1 MNIDLCR
8 QLCKINKIFYAQH
21 AQSFSSTRLA
31 SWDGWRC
38 LFESVFSTV
47 ATVAAP
53 EVLCGETGSVTS
65 NMPHE
70 QARKAP
76 EVLSCGETRKVPREM
91 AHEQAGNAAYAVSCK
106 QARNAADTVSRG
118 EADNV
123 FGRAVVLLD
132 VALGNARFEHALMT
146 QFPNV
151 NWKFYGV
158 DCCDDLLTSAFEV
171 PVDYTSRDV
180 CEFLYTRLENE
191 AHLAHDV
198 PLNPGTQLSYEVHL
212 AHDARLSRAESLKP
226 DDQLCHDAAH
236 LLHPR
241 AVHVDYAVSFGFM
254 HHIASF
260 EARALFLQLLC
271 TCVKPGG
278 AVCVSLWQFMKSP
291 RLSEQALRF
300 TPAACA
306 QYGIAPQHLEQG
318 DYFLSWQNDSQS
330 FRYCHSFS
338 DSEIQRLVECVKL
351 YSQLECMFYADGKEG
366 NLNCYLVLRRV
377 V

>member
-8 QLCKINKIFYAQH
+8 QLCKINKIFYARH
-21 AQSFSSTRLA
+21 TQSFSSTRLA

-47 ATVAAP
+47 ATVAVH

-76 EVLSCGETRKVPREM
+76 EVLSCAEARKIPRKMPCER
-91 AHEQAGNAAYAVSCK
+91 AGNATHAVSCEQAG
-106 QARNAADTVSRG
+106 NAADTVSRG

-123 FGRAVVLLD
+123 FGSTVSLLD

-146 QFPNV
+146 QFPHV

-180 CEFLYTRLENE
+180 CEFLY
-191 AHLAHDV
+191 A
-198 PLNPGTQLSYEVHL
+198 HL
-212 AHDARLSRAESLKP
+212 AHDARFSRAESLKP

-300 TPAACA
+300 TPPACA

-338 DSEIQRLVECVKL
+338 DSEIQRLVECVKP
-351 YSQLECMFYADGKEG
+351 YAQLECMFYADGKEG

>member
-8 QLCKINKIFYAQH
+8 QLCKINKIFYARH
-21 AQSFSSTRLA
+21 AQSFSNTRLA
-31 SWDGWRC
+31 SWDGWRR
-38 LFESVFSTV
+38 LFDSVFSTA
-47 ATVAAP
+47 ATVTAS
-53 EVLCGETGSVTS
+53 EVLRGKTGIVTGE
-65 NMPHE
+65 MP
-70 QARKAP
+70 R
-76 EVLSCGETRKVPREM
+76 
-91 AHEQAGNAAYAVSCK
+91 EQAGNA
-106 QARNAADTVSRG
+106 QDTVSCEQESNASEVLSCVEARSATGTVSGG
-118 EADNV
+118 EAGNV
-123 FGRAVVLLD
+123 FGIAVALLD

-146 QFPNV
+146 QFPHV
-151 NWKFYGV
+151 NWKFYGI
-158 DCCDDLLTSAFEV
+158 DACDDLLTSAFEV

-180 CEFLYTRLENE
+180 CGFLY
-191 AHLAHDV
+191 AHLEHDV
-198 PLNPGTQLSYEVHL
+198 
-212 AHDARLSRAESLKP
+212 RLSRGVPLKP
-226 DDQLCHDAAH
+226 DTQLYPDAPH

-241 AVHVDYAVSFGFM
+241 AVQVDYAVSFGFM

-271 TCVKPGG
+271 MCVKPGG

-306 QYGIAPQHLEQG
+306 QYGIAQKHLEQG

-338 DSEIQRLVECVKL
+338 DSEIQHLVECVKP
-351 YSQLECMFYADGKEG
+351 YAQLECMFYADGKEG

>member
-8 QLCKINKIFYAQH
+8 QLCKINKIFYTQH
-21 AQSFSSTRLA
+21 ARSFSNTRLA

-38 LFESVFSTV
+38 LFDSVFSTA
-47 ATVAAP
+47 ATVNAP
-53 EVLCGETGSVTS
+53 EVLHGKTGSATGT
-65 NMPHE
+65 MPHE
-70 QARKAP
+70 QVGKAP
-76 EVLSCGETRKVPREM
+76 EAFSCGETRKVPREM
-91 AHEQAGNAAYAVSCK
+91 PHE

-118 EADNV
+118 EAGNV
-123 FGRAVVLLD
+123 FGDEVLLLD

-146 QFPNV
+146 QFPHV

-180 CEFLYTRLENE
+180 CELLYARL
-191 AHLAHDV
+191 
-198 PLNPGTQLSYEVHL
+198 S
-212 AHDARLSRAESLKP
+212 HDAHLSRAESLKP
-226 DDQLCHDAAH
+226 DDQLYPDAAH

-271 TCVKPGG
+271 ACVKPGG

-318 DYFLSWQNDSQS
+318 DYFMSWQNDSQS

-338 DSEIQRLVECVKL
+338 DSEIQHLVECVKP
-351 YSQLECMFYADGKEG
+351 YAQLECMFYADGKEG

>member
-8 QLCKINKIFYAQH
+8 QLCKINKIFYARH
-21 AQSFSSTRLA
+21 AQSFSNTRLA
-31 SWDGWRC
+31 SWDGWRR
-38 LFESVFSTV
+38 LFDSVFSTA
-47 ATVAAP
+47 ATVTASQ
-53 EVLCGETGSVTS
+53 VLRGETGIVT
-65 NMPHE
+65 
-70 QARKAP
+70 
-76 EVLSCGETRKVPREM
+76 GKVPR
-91 AHEQAGNAAYAVSCK
+91 EQAGNA
-106 QARNAADTVSRG
+106 QDTVSCEQEGGASEVLSCVEARSATGTVSGG
-118 EADNV
+118 EAGNV
-123 FGRAVVLLD
+123 FGDEVLLLD

-146 QFPNV
+146 QFPHV

-158 DCCDDLLTSAFEV
+158 DACDDLLTSAFEV

-180 CEFLYTRLENE
+180 CELLY
-191 AHLAHDV
+191 AHLEHDV
-198 PLNPGTQLSYEVHL
+198 
-212 AHDARLSRAESLKP
+212 RLSRGVPLKP
-226 DDQLCHDAAH
+226 DTQLYPDAPH

-241 AVHVDYAVSFGFM
+241 AIHVDYAVSFGFM

-271 TCVKPGG
+271 ACVKPGG

-338 DSEIQRLVECVKL
+338 DSEIPRLVECVKP
-351 YSQLECMFYADGKEG
+351 YAQLERTFYADGKEG

>member
-8 QLCKINKIFYAQH
+8 QLCKINKIFYARH

-198 PLNPGTQLSYEVHL
+198 PL
-212 AHDARLSRAESLKP
+212 KP
-226 DDQLCHDAAH
+226 DTQPKLDAVERLH
-236 LLHPR
+236 LH
-241 AVHVDYAVSFGFM
+241 AVQVDYAVSFGFM

-300 TPAACA
+300 TPAACE
-306 QYGIAPQHLEQG
+306 QYGIAQKHLEQG

-338 DSEIQRLVECVKL
+338 DSEIQRLVECVKP
-351 YSQLECMFYADGKEG
+351 YAQLECMFCADGKEG
-366 NLNCYLVLRRV
+366 NLNCYLVLRRSV
-377 V
+377 

>member
-8 QLCKINKIFYAQH
+8 QLCKINKIFYARH
-21 AQSFSSTRLA
+21 AQSFSNTRLA
-31 SWDGWRC
+31 SWDGWRR
-38 LFESVFSTV
+38 LFDSVFSTA
-47 ATVAAP
+47 ATVNAP
-53 EVLCGETGSVTS
+53 EVLRGKTGSATGT
-65 NMPHE
+65 MPHE
-70 QARKAP
+70 QVGKAP
-76 EVLSCGETRKVPREM
+76 EAFSCGETRKVPREM
-91 AHEQAGNAAYAVSCK
+91 PHE

-118 EADNV
+118 EAGNV
-123 FGRAVVLLD
+123 FGSAVALLD

-146 QFPNV
+146 QFPHV

-158 DCCDDLLTSAFEV
+158 DACDDLLTSAFEV

-180 CEFLYTRLENE
+180 CELLY
-191 AHLAHDV
+191 AHLEHDV
-198 PLNPGTQLSYEVHL
+198 
-212 AHDARLSRAESLKP
+212 RLSRGVPLKP
-226 DDQLCHDAAH
+226 DTQLYPDAPH

-241 AVHVDYAVSFGFM
+241 AVQVDYAVSFGFM

-271 TCVKPGG
+271 ACVKPGG

-300 TPAACA
+300 TPAACK
-306 QYGIAPQHLEQG
+306 QYGIAQKHLEQG

-338 DSEIQRLVECVKL
+338 DSEIQHLVEYVKP
-351 YSQLECMFYADGKEG
+351 YAQLECMFYADGKEG

-377 V
+377 A

>member
-31 SWDGWRC
+31 SWDGWHC

-65 NMPHE
+65 NMLHE

-76 EVLSCGETRKVPREM
+76 ELLSC
-91 AHEQAGNAAYAVSCK
+91 EQAGNATHAVSCK
-106 QARNAADTVSRG
+106 QAGNAAGTVSRG
-118 EADNV
+118 EAGNA
-123 FGRAVVLLD
+123 FGDAVSLLD

-146 QFPNV
+146 QFPHV

-198 PLNPGTQLSYEVHL
+198 PLNPGTQLSHNMLL
-212 AHDARLSRAESLKP
+212 AHDASLKP
-226 DDQLCHDAAH
+226 DDQLCHDAEH
-236 LLHPR
+236 LLYPR

-291 RLSEQALRF
+291 RLGEQALRF

-338 DSEIQRLVECVKL
+338 DSEIQRLVECVKP
-351 YSQLECMFYADGKEG
+351 YAQLERRFYADGKEG

>member
-8 QLCKINKIFYAQH
+8 QLCKINKIFYARH
-21 AQSFSSTRLA
+21 AQSFSNTRLV
-31 SWDGWRC
+31 SWDGWRR
-38 LFESVFSTV
+38 LFDSVFSTA
-47 ATVAAP
+47 ATVTAS
-53 EVLCGETGSVTS
+53 EVLRGETGIVT
-65 NMPHE
+65 
-70 QARKAP
+70 
-76 EVLSCGETRKVPREM
+76 GKVPR
-91 AHEQAGNAAYAVSCK
+91 EQAGNA
-106 QARNAADTVSRG
+106 QDTVSCEQEGNSSEVLSCVEARSATGTVSGG
-118 EADNV
+118 EAVNV
-123 FGRAVVLLD
+123 FGSAVALLD

-146 QFPNV
+146 QFPHV
-151 NWKFYGV
+151 NWKFYGI
-158 DCCDDLLTSAFEV
+158 DACDDLLTSAFEV

-180 CEFLYTRLENE
+180 CELLY
-191 AHLAHDV
+191 AH
-198 PLNPGTQLSYEVHL
+198 
-212 AHDARLSRAESLKP
+212 LSRAESLKP
-226 DDQLCHDAAH
+226 DDQLFHDAAH

-241 AVHVDYAVSFGFM
+241 AVQVDYAVSFGFM

-271 TCVKPGG
+271 MCVKPGG

-300 TPAACA
+300 TPAACK
-306 QYGIAPQHLEQG
+306 QYGIVQKHLEQG

-338 DSEIQRLVECVKL
+338 DSEIPRLVECVKP
-351 YSQLECMFYADGKEG
+351 YAQLERTFYADGKEG

>member
-47 ATVAAP
+47 AAP

-65 NMPHE
+65 TMP
-70 QARKAP
+70 
-76 EVLSCGETRKVPREM
+76 
-91 AHEQAGNAAYAVSCK
+91 HEQAGNATDTVSCEQVGNAPEALSCGEVGKVPREMPHEQVGNTTRAVSCE
-106 QARNAADTVSRG
+106 QLGNTVGTVSRG

-123 FGRAVVLLD
+123 FGGAVSLLD

-146 QFPNV
+146 QFPHV

-158 DCCDDLLTSAFEV
+158 DACDDLLTSAFEV

-180 CEFLYTRLENE
+180 CELLY
-191 AHLAHDV
+191 AHLEHDV
-198 PLNPGTQLSYEVHL
+198 
-212 AHDARLSRAESLKP
+212 RLSRGVPLKP
-226 DDQLCHDAAH
+226 DTQLYPDAPH

-241 AVHVDYAVSFGFM
+241 AVQVDYAVSFGFM

-260 EARALFLQLLC
+260 EARVLFLQLLC

-300 TPAACA
+300 TPAACK
-306 QYGIAPQHLEQG
+306 QYGIAQKHLEQG

-338 DSEIQRLVECVKL
+338 DSEIPRLVECVKP
-351 YSQLECMFYADGKEG
+351 YAQLERTFYADGKEG

>member
-8 QLCKINKIFYAQH
+8 QLCKINKIFYARH
-21 AQSFSSTRLA
+21 AQSFSNTRLA

-38 LFESVFSTV
+38 LFDSVFSTA
-47 ATVAAP
+47 ATVNAP
-53 EVLCGETGSVTS
+53 EVLHGKTGSATGT
-65 NMPHE
+65 MPHE
-70 QARKAP
+70 QVGKAP
-76 EVLSCGETRKVPREM
+76 EAFSCGETRKVPREM
-91 AHEQAGNAAYAVSCK
+91 PHE
-106 QARNAADTVSRG
+106 QARNATGTVSRG
-118 EADNV
+118 EAGNV
-123 FGRAVVLLD
+123 FGSAVALLD
-132 VALGNARFEHALMT
+132 VALGNARFEHALMS
-146 QFPNV
+146 QFPHV

-180 CEFLYTRLENE
+180 CELLY
-191 AHLAHDV
+191 AHLEHDV
-198 PLNPGTQLSYEVHL
+198 
-212 AHDARLSRAESLKP
+212 RLSRGVPLKP
-226 DDQLCHDAAH
+226 DTQLYPDAPH

-271 TCVKPGG
+271 ACVKPGG

-300 TPAACA
+300 TPAACK
-306 QYGIAPQHLEQG
+306 QYGIAQKHLEQG

-338 DSEIQRLVECVKL
+338 DSEIPRLVECVKP
-351 YSQLECMFYADGKEG
+351 YAQLERTFYADGKEG

-377 V
+377 A

>member
-38 LFESVFSTV
+38 LFDSVFSTA
-47 ATVAAP
+47 ATVTAP
-53 EVLCGETGSVTS
+53 DVLRGETGIVT
-65 NMPHE
+65 
-70 QARKAP
+70 
-76 EVLSCGETRKVPREM
+76 GKVPR
-91 AHEQAGNAAYAVSCK
+91 EQAGNAQDTVSCE
-106 QARNAADTVSRG
+106 QEGNASEVLSCVEARSATGTVSRG
-118 EADNV
+118 EAGNV
-123 FGRAVVLLD
+123 FGDEVLLLD

-146 QFPNV
+146 QFPHV

-180 CEFLYTRLENE
+180 CEFLY
-191 AHLAHDV
+191 AHLEHDV
-198 PLNPGTQLSYEVHL
+198 
-212 AHDARLSRAESLKP
+212 RLSRGVPLKP
-226 DDQLCHDAAH
+226 DTQLYPDAPH
-236 LLHPR
+236 LLHPH
-241 AVHVDYAVSFGFM
+241 AVQVDYAVSFGFM

-260 EARALFLQLLC
+260 EARVLFLQLLC
-271 TCVKPGG
+271 MCVKPGG

-300 TPAACA
+300 TPAACK
-306 QYGIAPQHLEQG
+306 QYGIAQKHLEQG

-338 DSEIQRLVECVKL
+338 DSEIPRLVECVKP
-351 YSQLECMFYADGKEG
+351 YAQLERTFYADGKEG

-377 V
+377 A

>member
-8 QLCKINKIFYAQH
+8 QLCKINKIFYARH
-21 AQSFSSTRLA
+21 AQSFSNTRLA
-31 SWDGWRC
+31 SWDGWRR
-38 LFESVFSTV
+38 LFDSVFSTA
-47 ATVAAP
+47 ATVTAS
-53 EVLCGETGSVTS
+53 EVLRGKTGIVTGE
-65 NMPHE
+65 MP
-70 QARKAP
+70 R
-76 EVLSCGETRKVPREM
+76 
-91 AHEQAGNAAYAVSCK
+91 EQAGNA
-106 QARNAADTVSRG
+106 QDTVSCEQESNASEVLSCVEARSATGTVSGG
-118 EADNV
+118 EAGNV
-123 FGRAVVLLD
+123 FGIAVALLD

-146 QFPNV
+146 QFPHV
-151 NWKFYGV
+151 NWKFYGI
-158 DCCDDLLTSAFEV
+158 DACDDLLTSAFEV

-180 CEFLYTRLENE
+180 CELLY
-191 AHLAHDV
+191 
-198 PLNPGTQLSYEVHL
+198 
-212 AHDARLSRAESLKP
+212 ARLSRDVPLKP
-226 DDQLCHDAAH
+226 DTQLYPDAPH

-241 AVHVDYAVSFGFM
+241 AVQVDYAVSFGFM

-271 TCVKPGG
+271 MCVKPGG

-306 QYGIAPQHLEQG
+306 QYGIAQKHLEQG

-338 DSEIQRLVECVKL
+338 DSEIQHLVECVKP
-351 YSQLECMFYADGKEG
+351 YAQLECMFYADGKEG

>member
-8 QLCKINKIFYAQH
+8 QLCKINKIFYARH
-21 AQSFSSTRLA
+21 TQSFSNTRLA
-31 SWDGWRC
+31 SWDGWRR
-38 LFESVFSTV
+38 LFDSVFSTA
-47 ATVAAP
+47 ATVTAP
-53 EVLCGETGSVTS
+53 EVLRGKTGIVTGE
-65 NMPHE
+65 MPRE
-70 QARKAP
+70 QAGNATDTISCEQEGGAP
-76 EVLSCGETRKVPREM
+76 EVLSCVEARSATGTVSCGEAGKVF
-91 AHEQAGNAAYAVSCK
+91 GSAVS
-106 QARNAADTVSRG
+106 
-118 EADNV
+118 
-123 FGRAVVLLD
+123 LLD

-351 YSQLECMFYADGKEG
+351 YAQLECMFYADGKEG
-366 NLNCYLVLRRV
+366 NLNCYLVLRRSV
-377 V
+377 